1 MWKLYVKYYDKLMK
15 KAKKYAIKKFVKSDY
30 LKETTSILPLTLL
43 TIVTR
48 AVFNFLITSRLKT
61 DVYLVDFTFSLFITV
76 FFSLYS
82 PFLYN
87 LFNKNIKEEVDDFS
101 KYIIESFWREG
112 WIFFEY
118 WKVRILG
125 TSGVLIIF
133 ILFFIEINSRMIQ
146 EFIFHIMISSAI
158 VDYITNIK
166 IEKDAPK
173 VTVLDKNIMIES
185 YFPEQEKKQIMN
197 DAMINE
203 LMIINDYDK
212 DFVAYKD

>member
-43 TIVTR
+43 TIITR

-61 DVYLVDFTFSLFITV
+61 DVYLLDFTFSLFITV